1 MVNEVING
9 KEQEPPDREISLLRH
24 IYRFSPTIRA
34 INTCRFTRGSTS
46 AWAGFVS
53 IHDFNCILLVEARSN
68 ELGDYRG
75 FPDAILIA
83 GDNVLINRVTGVQ
96 GLFNVIGFHLG
107 SSP

>member
-1 MVNEVING
+1 MDTDPFFYPFSDHHGGGIAKVFMVRLSIFRN
-9 KEQEPPDREISLLRH
+9 RL
-24 IYRFSPTIRA
+24 
-34 INTCRFTRGSTS
+34 TRGSTS
-46 AWAGFVS
+46 AWAGFLS
-53 IHDFNCILLVEARSN
+53 IHEFNCILLVEARSN
-68 ELGDYRG
+68 ELSDYRG